1 MKFSLTLLT
10 SLVAASSF
18 IFGAGLT
25 AIAESTSSQVQT
37 DAASDRRAPTSVA
50 PSEFVPEGAQD
61 VPVQPQLTPST
72 DVNRADSLNQE
83 SGDVD
88 QRTTAPT
95 RDNTVKDPN
104 RTDLPNDA
112 PNNRQTAPGVR
123 ESNDNQPNNLDTTS
137 PRQDSVDSTP
147 TDPTGPDGV
156 NNDLNNTSP
165 NRNQNTSPNRRDL
178 NSPRQGADAAPN
190 AAPGGSTQYPTTPGR
205 IPAPIDNVDGNSVT
219 PQQNRVPG
227 SVDGTTAPRQEPS
240 DVMQQ
245 PGSMQP
251 QVPGDSNSSSG
262 MNDYNAALMNRN
274 LDETL
279 RSSSSFELFN
289 ALLRVADQDGTIS
302 AQLADNDY
310 TIFAPTDQVLA
321 SLPPGAFK
329 QLVQPENR
337 ALLQQI
343 ISNHIVKGNVPVS
356 YRGGVTAVQPS
367 IQVSNGVIH
376 PVNGILVPSGG
387 SLSLSNPY

>member
-1 MKFSLTLLT
+1 MT

-61 VPVQPQLTPST
+61 VPVQPQLTPT
-72 DVNRADSLNQE
+72 AETNRADSLSQE

-95 RDNTVKDPN
+95 RNNTVKDPN
-104 RTDLPNDA
+104 RTDLPNNT
-112 PNNRQTAPGVR
+112 PSTRQTTPGVR
-123 ESNDNQPNNLDTTS
+123 ESSDNQPNNLDTTA

-178 NSPRQGADAAPN
+178 NNPRQGADAAPN
-190 AAPGGSTQYPTTPGR
+190 AAPGGSTQYPTPAGR
-205 IPAPIDNVDGNSVT
+205 IPAPINNVDGNSVT
-219 PQQNRVPG
+219 PQQQQNQVPG
-227 SVDGTTAPRQEPS
+227 SMDGTTAPRQEPS
-240 DVMQQ
+240 DVMQPENQ
-245 PGSMQP
+245 QP
-251 QVPGDSNSSSG
+251 QAPDDRNSSSMMDG
-262 MNDYNAALMNRN
+262 MTTAMGNRN
-274 LDETL
+274 LEEAI
-279 RSSSSFELFN
+279 RESPSFELFN
-289 ALLRVADQDGTIS
+289 ALLRVADDNGALS
-302 AQLADNDY
+302 AKLSSGNY
-310 TIFAPTDQVLA
+310 TVLAPTDQVLA
-321 SLPPGAFK
+321 ALPPGAIK

-337 ALLQQI
+337 QLLKEI
-343 ISNHIVKGNVPVS
+343 ISNHILEGNVPADAVS
-356 YRGGVTAVQPS
+356 GVSVVQPG
-367 IQVSNGVIH
+367 IQVSNGMIH
-376 PVNGILVPSGG
+376 AVDRILLPSNN
-387 SLSLSNPY
+387 SLSLSGPGGTLIR